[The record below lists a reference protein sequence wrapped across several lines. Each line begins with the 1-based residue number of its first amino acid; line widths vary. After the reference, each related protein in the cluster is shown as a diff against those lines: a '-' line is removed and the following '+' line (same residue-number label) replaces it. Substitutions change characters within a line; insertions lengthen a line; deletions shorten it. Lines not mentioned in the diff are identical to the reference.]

1 MNQTSS
7 TPSPSWSSTT
17 KLLIGLVIVGILAFL
32 LYRFSNLVPPLLM
45 IFVLVY
51 LLHPV
56 TAAISRGTRLSWK
69 ASVNILFLLI
79 LLSLAGL
86 LTWGGVGL
94 VSQVQSLI
102 TSVQDI
108 FANLPTYVA
117 QLSTQVFTFGPL
129 KLDMRTLDLNAL
141 SQQLLS
147 FVQPLLSRTGN
158 LVGTL
163 AGGAAEIF
171 GWTFFVLIVSYFIMI
186 ESSGLR
192 RDLFQVEIPGYTEDF
207 NKLSNELGRI
217 WNAFL
222 RGQIIIFA
230 LAVSVYAIL
239 LPVLG
244 VRYALGIAL
253 MAGLAKFLPYIGP
266 AITWVVMALV
276 ALIQDNPFGMRHWV
290 YAIMVVSITLVI
302 DQIIDSFIAP
312 RIMARTL
319 KVHPAAVLVAALV
332 AANLLGILGVVIA
345 APFLAT
351 FTLLG
356 KYTMRKLLDLDPWPK
371 TEAEPHPP
379 LAAEWIKRIR
389 KLLFRSK
396 GLFPNLET
404 KDAGLAPATNIQ
416 TQEPAQSLK
425 KGDEDPQLSAKFAD
439 QKANPKSSRRISGR
453 TKKKQE
459 SHKENEQ

>member
-1 MNQTSS
+1 MNQTS
-7 TPSPSWSSTT
+7 TTSPSWGSTT
-17 KLLIGLVIVGILAFL
+17 KLLIGLVVVGIAAFL
-32 LYRFSNLVPPLLM
+32 LYRFSNLIPPLLM

-51 LLHPV
+51 LLHPLN
-56 TAAISRGTRLSWK
+56 ALISRGLHLSWK
-69 ASVNILFLLI
+69 ASVNILFLVI
-79 LLSLAGL
+79 LLSLFGL
-86 LTWGGVGL
+86 LTLGGVGL
-94 VSQVQSLI
+94 VGQVQSLV

-108 FANLPTYVA
+108 FNNLPTYVD
-117 QLSTQVFTFGPL
+117 QLSARVFVLGPF

-147 FVQPLLSRTGN
+147 WIQPVLAQTGN
-158 LVGTL
+158 LVG
-163 AGGAAEIF
+163 AVASGAAEIF

-192 RDLFQVEIPGYTEDF
+192 RDIFKVDLPGYKEDF
-207 NKLSNELGRI
+207 DRLGNELSRI

-230 LAVSVYAIL
+230 LAVSVYSIL
-239 LPVLG
+239 LPLLG

-266 AITWVVMALV
+266 SITWIVMALV
-276 ALIQDNPFGMRHWV
+276 TLIQANPFGLKHWV
-290 YAIMVVSITLVI
+290 YALIVVGITLVI

-319 KVHPAAVLVAALV
+319 KVHPAAVLVAALI

-356 KYTMRKLLDLDPWPK
+356 RYTMRKMLDMDPWP
-371 TEAEPHPP
+371 EAEELPAPP
-379 LAAEWIKRIR
+379 LGAEWIARIKSFIKNR
-389 KLLFRSK
+389 K
-396 GLFPNLET
+396 PNQPT
-404 KDAGLAPATNIQ
+404 KEKN
-416 TQEPAQSLK
+416 
-425 KGDEDPQLSAKFAD
+425 
-439 QKANPKSSRRISGR
+439 
-453 TKKKQE
+453 
-459 SHKENEQ
+459 NEQQ